1 MKYSNDSQYR
11 LIAIANSPSES
22 LSIADLTLDTYNNYF
37 MYKQLVSRINLTALE
52 RLSADGIC
60 SRSIKG

>member
-1 MKYSNDSQYR
+1 MKYSNDSQYK
-11 LIAIANSPSES
+11 LIATANSPSES
-22 LSIADLTLDTYNNYF
+22 FSIADLTMDICNNYF
-37 MYKQLVSRINLTALE
+37 MYNQLVTRINLTALE